1 MAAMGYQALK
11 LNTGAYNTAFGWS
24 CGSAN
29 TTGNNLAMFGANQ
42 QSGNFNQVTMIGV
55 GDTAT
60 ASNQMRFGSS
70 AIVNGAVNAEVNTSA
85 NVWNVFINGVAHKI
99 LLA

>member
-1 MAAMGYQALK
+1 MAATT
-11 LNTGAYNTAFGWS
+11 TGTQNTAVGRTS
-24 CGSAN
+24 LSVN

-42 QSGNFNQVTMIGV
+42 QSGDFNQVTMIGV

-70 AIVNGAVNAEVNTSA
+70 AIVNGALAAEVNTSA